1 MIGSFDPECILR
13 KMIGSFNPECILRKM
28 IGLFDPK
35 CILRKMIG
43 LFDPECILRKM
54 IGSFDPE
61 CILRKMI
68 IISHSK
74 RQTKILD
81 HYWSE
86 NSFLRIYNPLFGG
99 FSRSRRQ
106 GIQ

>member
-28 IGLFDPK
+28 IGS
-35 CILRKMIG
+35 
-43 LFDPECILRKM
+43 FDPECILRKM

-61 CILRKMI
+61 CILRKMM

-81 HYWSE
+81 HHWSE

>member
-28 IGLFDPK
+28 IGSFDPE

-43 LFDPECILRKM
+43 SFDTECILRKM

-61 CILRKMI
+61 CILRKMM

-81 HYWSE
+81 HHWSE